1 MQPRRSRFSARAVER
16 PFLAPVWLIAL
27 LAAIVGLA
35 LFLLYPRT
43 DLERR
48 LAANPDTALSAAY
61 LSNLLRS
68 HPNHPQLRLLLARRQ
83 VLIGK
88 Q

>member
-68 HPNHPQLRLLLARRQ
+68 DPNNPQLRLLLAD
-83 VLIGK
+83 
-88 Q
+88 